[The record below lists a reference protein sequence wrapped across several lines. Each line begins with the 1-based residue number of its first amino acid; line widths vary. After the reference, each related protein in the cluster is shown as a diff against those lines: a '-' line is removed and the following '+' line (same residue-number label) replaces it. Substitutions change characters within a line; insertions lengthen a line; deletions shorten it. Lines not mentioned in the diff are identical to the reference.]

1 MSAWLD
7 RDQPWRAWAVRRQ
20 NSTLNKDRA
29 MADTN
34 RDQENQRGDRADSDK
49 LPDSRFSPEHEK
61 DNEWLRDQVG
71 EDHNLSGSS
80 TYHTLPDQPEG
91 DESTRRDQSGRDD
104 LGDEGDRDAR
114 ERQSNR

>member
-1 MSAWLD
+1 
-7 RDQPWRAWAVRRQ
+7 
-20 NSTLNKDRA
+20 

-34 RDQENQRGDRADSDK
+34 RDQDNQRGDRAGGEQ

-80 TYHTLPDQPEG
+80 TFRTLPDQPDEGERTRG
-91 DESTRRDQSGRDD
+91 DERNRED
-104 LGDEGDRDAR
+104 LGEAGDRDAR

>member
-1 MSAWLD
+1 
-7 RDQPWRAWAVRRQ
+7 
-20 NSTLNKDRA
+20 

-34 RDQENQRGDRADSDK
+34 RNQENQRGDRAGGDE

-80 TYHTLPDQPEG
+80 TYHTLPDQPES
-91 DESTRRDQSGRDD
+91 DENTRGDQSSREER
-104 LGDEGDRDAR
+104 GDGGDQDAR

>member
-1 MSAWLD
+1 
-7 RDQPWRAWAVRRQ
+7 
-20 NSTLNKDRA
+20 

-34 RDQENQRGDRADSDK
+34 RDKENQRGDRADDDK
-49 LPDSRFSPEHEK
+49 LSDSRFSPEHEQ

-80 TYHTLPDQPEG
+80 TYRTLPDQP
-91 DESTRRDQSGRDD
+91 DENENMRADQSGRDGSRD
-104 LGDEGDRDAR
+104 AGDRDAR

>member
-1 MSAWLD
+1 
-7 RDQPWRAWAVRRQ
+7 
-20 NSTLNKDRA
+20 

-34 RDQENQRGDRADSDK
+34 RDRENERGDRASDDK
-49 LPDSRFSPEHEK
+49 LSDSRFSPEHEK

-80 TYHTLPDQPEG
+80 TFHTLPDQPEG
-91 DESTRRDQSGRDD
+91 DESGRREQSS
-104 LGDEGDRDAR
+104 GDEPRDAGDRDTR

>member
-1 MSAWLD
+1 
-7 RDQPWRAWAVRRQ
+7 
-20 NSTLNKDRA
+20 

-34 RDQENQRGDRADSDK
+34 KKQENERGDRAGDDQ

-80 TYHTLPDQPEG
+80 TYRTLPDQPAGNESVHG
-91 DESTRRDQSGRDD
+91 DEAARDD
-104 LGDEGDRDAR
+104 QREAGDRDAR

>member
-1 MSAWLD
+1 
-7 RDQPWRAWAVRRQ
+7 
-20 NSTLNKDRA
+20 

-34 RDQENQRGDRADSDK
+34 RNQENQRGDRAGGDD

-80 TYHTLPDQPEG
+80 TYHTLPDQPES
-91 DESTRRDQSGRDD
+91 DESTRGDQSSREES
-104 LGDEGDRDAR
+104 GDSGDQDAR

>member
-1 MSAWLD
+1 
-7 RDQPWRAWAVRRQ
+7 
-20 NSTLNKDRA
+20 

-34 RDQENQRGDRADSDK
+34 RNPEDERGDRASGDQ
-49 LPDSRFSPEHEK
+49 LPESRFSPEHEK

-80 TYHTLPDQPEG
+80 TYHTLPDQPTEDEG
-91 DESTRRDQSGRDD
+91 ARREQSGRDES
-104 LGDEGDRDAR
+104 GEAGDRDAR

>member
-1 MSAWLD
+1 
-7 RDQPWRAWAVRRQ
+7 
-20 NSTLNKDRA
+20 

-34 RDQENQRGDRADSDK
+34 RDQENERGDRAGEDK

-61 DNEWLRDQVG
+61 NNEWLRDQVG

-80 TYHTLPDQPEG
+80 TYRTLPDQPAGNESARG
-91 DESTRRDQSGRDD
+91 DESRDEDVRDA
-104 LGDEGDRDAR
+104 GDRDAR

>member
-1 MSAWLD
+1 
-7 RDQPWRAWAVRRQ
+7 
-20 NSTLNKDRA
+20 

-34 RDQENQRGDRADSDK
+34 RDKENQRGDRAGGDQ

-80 TYHTLPDQPEG
+80 TYRTLPDQPAENENARG
-91 DESTRRDQSGRDD
+91 DEAGRDEERD
-104 LGDEGDRDAR
+104 AGDRDAR